1 MLVDKK
7 GNDLESKKKVKRK
20 GKKLKKLKNDKVDD
34 SETTTPPNKR
44 KSRLLG

>member
-1 MLVDKK
+1 MLVDKE

-20 GKKLKKLKNDKVDD
+20 GKKLKKLRNDKVDD
-34 SETTTPPNKR
+34 SETTPPNKR